1 VIERYTRPGMG
12 RIWGE
17 EAKYTAWLRVE
28 LAVCEAYARRGRI
41 PADALARI
49 RQKSRVDI
57 RRILEIQDRV
67 KHEMIALLTSLEE
80 QLGTDSRFVHIGLTA
95 NDVWDTALAELLTS
109 LEEQLGTD
117 SRFVHIGLTANDVWD
132 TALAVQLRD
141 AADLLIAGQERLRA
155 ALGDLARRHKDTLIV
170 GRTHGVHAEPTTF
183 GLKVAVWY
191 VEAGRNLE
199 RLRRARD
206 VVAVG
211 KLSGAV
217 GNFAHVDPD
226 IEDEVCRELGLEPAP
241 VSTQVVQR
249 DRHAEFCTTLAIAA
263 ASLEKIALE
272 VRGLQRT
279 EVLEAQ
285 EPFAEGQKGS
295 SSMPHKRNPELS
307 ERICGLSRV
316 IRSNAQA
323 ALENVALWHERD
335 ISHSSVERVI
345 LPDSTTLLDYLLDLT
360 AFILEGL
367 DVDPARMAE
376 NLDRSYGLVYSQRV
390 LLKLTDAGLAR
401 QVAYEIVQRNA
412 MRAWRERRSFL
423 ELLAAE
429 PEVSGRLTADELKAC
444 FDPAW
449 YLRHVD
455 AIFKRI
461 GLL

>member
-1 VIERYTRPGMG
+1 MG
-12 RIWGE
+12 RIWSE
-17 EAKYTAWLRVE
+17 AAKYQAWLRVE
-28 LAVCEAYARRGRI
+28 IAACEAYARRGRI
-41 PADALARI
+41 PDRVMSRI
-49 RQKSRVDI
+49 RALRVDVE
-57 RRILEIQDRV
+57 RILAIQQRV
-67 KHEMIALLTSLEE
+67 KHEMIALLTTLEE
-80 QLGTDSRFVHIGLTA
+80 QLGDDSRFVHIGLTT
-95 NDVWDTALAELLTS
+95 NDIWDTATALQMRDALDLLLQG
-109 LEEQLGTD
+109 LERLRRALG
-117 SRFVHIGLTANDVWD
+117 
-132 TALAVQLRD
+132 ALAV
-141 AADLLIAGQERLRA
+141 
-155 ALGDLARRHKDTLIV
+155 RHKDTLIV

-226 IEDEVCRELGLEPAP
+226 IEDEVCRELGLQPAP

-295 SSMPHKRNPELS
+295 SAMPHKRNPELS
-307 ERICGLSRV
+307 ERICGLARLL
-316 IRSNAQA
+316 RGNALA

-345 LPDSTTLLDYLLDLT
+345 LPDGTIALDYLLHLT
-360 AFILEGL
+360 TFIVEGL
-367 DVDPARMAE
+367 EVDPARMAE
-376 NLDRSYGLVYSQRV
+376 NLELSYGLVYSQRV
-390 LLKLTDAGLAR
+390 LLKLTDAGLPR
-401 QVAYEIVQRNA
+401 QVAYELGQRHA
-412 MRAWRERRSFL
+412 MRAWKERRPFV
-423 ELLAAE
+423 ELLAADSQVIE
-429 PEVSGRLTADELKAC
+429 RVSADELKGC
-444 FDPAW
+444 FDPSF
-449 YLRHVD
+449 YLRSVD
-455 AIFKRI
+455 AIFKRL
-461 GLL
+461 GLTQ

>member
-95 NDVWDTALAELLTS
+95 NDVWDS
-109 LEEQLGTD
+109 
-117 SRFVHIGLTANDVWD
+117 
-132 TALAVQLRD
+132 ALAVQLRD